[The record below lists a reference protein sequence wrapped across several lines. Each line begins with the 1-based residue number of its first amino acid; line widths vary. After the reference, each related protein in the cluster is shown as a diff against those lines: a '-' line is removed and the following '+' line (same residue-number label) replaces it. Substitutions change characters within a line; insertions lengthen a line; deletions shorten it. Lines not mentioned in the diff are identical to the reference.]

1 MHTLA
6 AGVRPAADAQ
16 GRVGAAVRRHPIPA
30 IVLAQLLGT
39 SLWFS
44 ANAAADDLARAWG
57 LTAADIGA
65 LTSAVQLGFIAGTL
79 VFALSGLADRFSAS
93 RIVAACAVLGAVS
106 NAGFA
111 LLATGLADAWIYR
124 FVTGLALAGVYPL
137 GMKLVVSWAP
147 ERAGE
152 ALGWLVGMLTFGTA
166 LPHAVRA
173 AGSGWPWTQVVLASS
188 VLALGAAVIV
198 FRLGDGPHLK
208 AGAALR
214 PGWGS
219 VVRAFRIPAYRAAAF
234 GYFGHMWELYA
245 FWTIVPFLLVPVLAE
260 AGVGAPLAVSAW
272 AFAVIGAGG
281 LGCILGGR
289 LSRRIG
295 GARVAALALAGSGA
309 ACLVYPLAQGLPAA
323 ALLALLLFWGVT
335 VVADSP
341 QFSALSARACPPEL
355 VGSALAIQNSIG
367 FFITVVA
374 ITAASASLGGLG
386 AHVAWLLLPGPLAGL
401 VGLAPL
407 VRRGA

>member
-1 MHTLA
+1 MNS
-6 AGVRPAADAQ
+6 RF
-16 GRVGAAVRRHPIPA
+16 A
-30 IVLAQLLGT
+30 IAIIVVAELLGT

-44 ANAAADDLARAWG
+44 ANAAAGDLARAWA
-57 LTAADIGA
+57 LSPADLGS
-65 LTSAVQLGFIAGTL
+65 LTSAVQLGFIAGTF
-79 VFALSGLADRFSAS
+79 VFSFSGLADRYAAS
-93 RIVAACAVLGAVS
+93 RIFAACAVLGAAA

-111 LLATGLADAWIYR
+111 LFASGMGDAWAYR
-124 FVTGLALAGVYPL
+124 FVTGIALAGIYPP

-147 ERAGE
+147 QRAGE

-173 AGSGWPWTQVVLASS
+173 LGAGWTWNATVLVSS
-188 VLALGAAVIV
+188 ALALVAAGLVL
-198 FRLGDGPHLK
+198 RLGDGPHL
-208 AGAALR
+208 AAPAPGRR

-219 VVRAFRIPAYRAAAF
+219 VLAAFRVPEFRASAF

-245 FWTIVPFLLVPVLAE
+245 FWTFVPFLLAGILARGGSAAAWE
-260 AGVGAPLAVSAW
+260 VSAW
-272 AFAVIGAGG
+272 SFAVIGVGG

-295 GARVAALALAGSGA
+295 GARVAAIALACSGA
-309 ACLVYPLAQGLPAA
+309 MCLLYPLVQEVPAP
-323 ALLALLLFWGVT
+323 ALIAFMLFWGVA

-341 QFSALSARACPPEL
+341 QFSALSARACPPQL

-374 ITAASASLGGLG
+374 IWVVSAAWETLDARI
-386 AHVAWLLLPGPLAGL
+386 AWLLLPGPLL
-401 VGLAPL
+401 GLAWITPL
-407 VRRGA
+407 ALRRASSQG